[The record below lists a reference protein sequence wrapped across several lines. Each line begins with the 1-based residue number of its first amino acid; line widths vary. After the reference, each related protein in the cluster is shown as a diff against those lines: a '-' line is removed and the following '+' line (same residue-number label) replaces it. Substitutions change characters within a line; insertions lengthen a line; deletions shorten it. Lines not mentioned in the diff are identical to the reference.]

1 MAASAGPTPKEAP
14 PEDSPL
20 QAEADD
26 LTRMAGIGPTY
37 AMRLRDGGITP
48 TVVNV
53 ITADEEVSDNA
64 DKALGIEL
72 TPLRDTLAKI
82 LETHPK

>member
-1 MAASAGPTPKEAP
+1 M
-14 PEDSPL
+14 
-20 QAEADD
+20 
-26 LTRMAGIGPTY
+26 
-37 AMRLRDGGITP
+37 
-48 TVVNV
+48 NV